1 MRLPTVCFRHVGSD
15 AVADLCIRRPF
26 FPSSTF
32 FSGYFCTFLCS
43 LPVLHC
49 ARSRSGGVRCVAF
62 YKHDLAFVP
71 FSFFHPLHV
80 GEQSVEYPQ
89 GVISIQRTKASGLAR
104 ATCFSFYHNTILC
117 CAFSLSL
124 WYFGCLYL
132 AHSDHP
138 PKLTFSKCI
147 APYRCDNVKVPFC
160 TSYRVRALFT

>member
-49 ARSRSGGVRCVAF
+49 ARSRSGGVRCVVF

-89 GVISIQRTKASGLAR
+89 WVISIPTDKSRWLNAACSSSLPQRRTQRVVLLS
-104 ATCFSFYHNTILC
+104 
-117 CAFSLSL
+117 SLGTL
-124 WYFGCLYL
+124 GCLR
-132 AHSDHP
+132 
-138 PKLTFSKCI
+138 FS
-147 APYRCDNVKVPFC
+147 
-160 TSYRVRALFT
+160 S

>member
-49 ARSRSGGVRCVAF
+49 ARSRSGGVRCVVF

-89 GVISIQRTKASGLAR
+89 WVISIQRTKAIAVIVLQLTPSCLQPNLLSSLTMPWYLGAPAPPL
-104 ATCFSFYHNTILC
+104 
-117 CAFSLSL
+117 SLSVHTSCAHL
-124 WYFGCLYL
+124 SSSYSPYL
-132 AHSDHP
+132 SD
-138 PKLTFSKCI
+138 
-147 APYRCDNVKVPFC
+147 
-160 TSYRVRALFT
+160 

>member
-49 ARSRSGGVRCVAF
+49 ARSRSGGVRCVVF

-89 GVISIQRTKASGLAR
+89 GVISIQRTKAAASKQRRLLD
-104 ATCFSFYHNTILC
+104 TTSIHLC
-117 CAFSLSL
+117 CALFPLVLWVPVLS
-124 WYFGCLYL
+124 
-132 AHSDHP
+132 S
-138 PKLTFSKCI
+138 
-147 APYRCDNVKVPFC
+147 
-160 TSYRVRALFT
+160 

>member
-1 MRLPTVCFRHVGSD
+1 MGSPRFIMAMSIYSYTGLPGQCGCRLIVSDNFHSCFFIPDLCGCRLCASDMSGLMRLLIYASAG
-15 AVADLCIRRPF
+15 LF

-49 ARSRSGGVRCVAF
+49 ARSRSGGVRCVVF

-89 GVISIQRTKASGLAR
+89 WVISIPTDKSRWLNAVCS
-104 ATCFSFYHNTILC
+104 
-117 CAFSLSL
+117 
-124 WYFGCLYL
+124 
-132 AHSDHP
+132 
-138 PKLTFSKCI
+138 
-147 APYRCDNVKVPFC
+147 
-160 TSYRVRALFT
+160 